1 MALFFGLAPVS
12 PLLAA
17 YGATV
22 VKHGPGIVMVLAGMG
37 ASEEA
42 APDNWCRT
50 NLPRWSHWNT
60 FRTFACRLSA
70 ALLMLSLNWAA
81 QSQPE
86 AV

>member
-17 YGATV
+17 YEATL
-22 VKHGPGIVMVLAGMG
+22 VKHGPGIAMVLAGIG

-42 APDNWCRT
+42 APDNWSRT
-50 NLPRWSHWNT
+50 NLPRLSRWNT
-60 FRTFACRLSA
+60 FRTLACGLSA
-70 ALLMLSLNWAA
+70 ALPMLSLSLVA

-86 AV
+86 AA